1 MHWKVREGPQAGVL
15 GTWSESH
22 EFLLLSKTDEDE
34 DSSVILTFLP
44 FLTRWPSGLDEV
56 LLLKCAVAREACVH

>member
-1 MHWKVREGPQAGVL
+1 ML